1 MKARTWAIC
10 LLFSAAVGGAGYW
23 VGAIQDKPDPRSL
36 PVVCQQNTP
45 GVNYAK
51 PCTHNETARIRK
63 ALREV
68 VLLIPAP
75 LTMNQRAAFA
85 SFMLDTDKGR
95 FARSNLLKKFNLGDV
110 PGACD
115 EMLQWDKVDGI
126 VDHHKTRRRQLER
139 DLCMTKG

>member
-1 MKARTWAIC
+1 MNAKPWAFCIAMA
-10 LLFSAAVGGAGYW
+10 SAAGLGYW
-23 VGAIQDKPDPRSL
+23 AGASRDAPDPRNL
-36 PVVCQQNTP
+36 PVVCEQNTP
-45 GVNYAK
+45 GVKHARM
-51 PCTHNETARIRK
+51 CTHNETARVRK

-85 SFMLDTDKGR
+85 SFMLDTDKGH
-95 FARSNLLKKFNLGDV
+95 FSRSVLLQKFNRGDV

-115 EMLQWDKVDGI
+115 EMLHWDKLNGI